1 MDEELAKNVLL
12 QYLQTVEKEE
22 IGEED
27 IDIESYDQYGLPIL
41 SIGRREYA
49 VGDDEDADTAA
60 LEYIKDSAW
69 AFNADFV
76 AGFIGDYDLV
86 PAIQA
91 LNEKC
96 EDGNKGMLS
105 MIKLGGTIE
114 EFADEAISA
123 DGRGHFLSG
132 YDGEEIEFRYYQFEK
147 GRWVYEDTYYIYRI
161 N

>member
-1 MDEELAKNVLL
+1 MEEETAKNVLL
-12 QYLQTVEKEE
+12 QYLQTVEKKE
-22 IGEED
+22 ISDDD
-27 IDIESYDQYGLPIL
+27 IDIESYDLYGLPIL

-49 VGDDEDADTAA
+49 IGDDEEADDAT
-60 LEYIKDSAW
+60 LEYIKESLW
-69 AFNADFV
+69 AFDADFV

-86 PAIQA
+86 PAIEA

-96 EDGNKGMLS
+96 EDGNAGMLAL
-105 MIKLGGTIE
+105 IKMGGTIE
-114 EFADEAISA
+114 EFADDAISA

-132 YDGEEIEFRYYQFEK
+132 YDGEEIEFRYYHFEK